1 MTDIDGRMPSLA
13 DLPSALIR
21 ATIFVRDLDRATG
34 FYRALGL
41 SETYFE
47 GTLQHPSATAI
58 LGFDDHRPFRIR
70 IVKRPGPNY
79 GMVGLFEMDPEQ
91 TGEAVPAA
99 TGPARFGE
107 VALVFYVTDIHAT
120 LTALRTAGSSW
131 SPEPEN
137 FVMEHRAQLECCLR
151 DCDGVLMNL
160 VETDPAQQ
168 ERTGAE
174 LDYR

>member
-1 MTDIDGRMPSLA
+1 MTDLEQ
-13 DLPSALIR
+13 LPSALIR
-21 ATIFVRDLDRATG
+21 ATIFVRDLDRATV

-41 SETYFE
+41 TEMYFE

-58 LGFDDHRPFRIR
+58 LGFADHRPFRIR

-79 GMVGLFEMDPEQ
+79 GMIGLFEMNAAQ
-91 TGEAVPAA
+91 TADALAPA

-107 VALVFYVTDIHAT
+107 VALVFYVPDIHAT
-120 LTALRTAGSSW
+120 VAALRAAGATW
-131 SPEPEN
+131 SPEPES

-168 ERTGAE
+168 ERTRPE
-174 LDYR
+174 LDYREG

>member
-1 MTDIDGRMPSLA
+1 MTDLTT
-13 DLPSALIR
+13 LPSALIR
-21 ATIFVRDLDRATG
+21 ATIFVRDLDRATA

-41 SETYFE
+41 AETYFE
-47 GTLQHPSATAI
+47 GTLQHPSATSI
-58 LGFDDHRPFRIR
+58 LGFSDHRPFRIR

-79 GMVGLFEMDPEQ
+79 GMVGLFEMDAAQ
-91 TGEAVPAA
+91 TAEALPPA

-120 LTALRTAGSSW
+120 LTALRAAGSAW
-131 SPEPEN
+131 SPEPES

-151 DCDGVLMNL
+151 DCDGVLLNL

-168 ERTGAE
+168 ERTRPE
-174 LDYR
+174 LDYRAG